1 MLRSIRTL
9 TLLLALL
16 FSGFAVAGT
25 VNINTADA
33 SVLAE
38 SLDGI
43 GASKANAIVEYREK
57 NGNFES
63 LEDLLQV
70 KGIGQMTLERNK
82 DIISFKANS
91 KAK

>member
-1 MLRSIRTL
+1 MLHSIRTL
-9 TLLLALL
+9 TLLLTLL
-16 FSGFAVAGT
+16 FSGFALAGT
-25 VNINTADA
+25 VNVNTADA

-43 GASKANAIVEYREK
+43 GSTKAIAIVEYREQ

-70 KGIGQMTLERNK
+70 KGIGEMTLERNK
-82 DIISFKANS
+82 DIISFKASS

>member
-1 MLRSIRTL
+1 MLHSIRTL
-9 TLLLALL
+9 TLVLALL
-16 FSGFAVAGT
+16 FSGFALAGT

-33 SVLAE
+33 TVLAE

-57 NGNFES
+57 NGDFES
-63 LEDLLQV
+63 LQDLLQV
-70 KGIGQMTLERNK
+70 KGIGEMTLERNK
-82 DIISFKANS
+82 DKIIFKANS

>member
-1 MLRSIRTL
+1 MLHSIRTL
-9 TLLLALL
+9 SLVLALL
-16 FSGFAVAGT
+16 FSGFALAGT

-33 SVLAE
+33 TVLAE

-63 LEDLLQV
+63 LQDLLQV
-70 KGIGQMTLERNK
+70 KGIGEMTLERNK
-82 DIISFKANS
+82 DKISFKADS